1 MKKLIPNHHL
11 KVDNIHTLAIYQ
23 IGNPNAKP
31 VIVCH
36 GGPGGSIGAYLLSV
50 FDLHQFNVI
59 AFDQRGC
66 GQSKPFLSIENN
78 TLNDLV
84 EDIEK
89 IRQYFKLNKINLYG
103 GSFGTT
109 LALSYAIKYPNN
121 VDTIILRGVFLGR
134 KTDINWLYQEGA
146 SNFFYD
152 SFQIYKN
159 FIPKKHQ
166 HDLLGAY
173 YKIFTSNINNKQ
185 KDRAFQIWSN
195 WEKSAVKL
203 YPPSLD
209 YSSQTSDAQRCIAL
223 LEAHYFYHQLWW
235 DDDNYI
241 LNNIDKIKNHKIV
254 IIHGLYDIDCL
265 PINAYLL
272 AEKLNNYDLYL
283 PIAGHGA
290 NDLDYN
296 RALIT
301 AVNHILNEGSF
312 YHINLSNNQY
322 QKISNKYLSKVE
334 YKLNDVLIFH
344 NKSTLEIKRFLI
356 KNIEEKYNNYTY
368 SLSIIKY

>member
-1 MKKLIPNHHL
+1 MKKLIPNHYL

-23 IGNPNAKP
+23 IGNPNATP

-36 GGPGGSIGAYLLSV
+36 GGPGGSIGNYLLSV

-66 GQSKPFLSIENN
+66 GQSQPFLSIENN
-78 TLNDLV
+78 TLPDLV
-84 EDIEK
+84 DDIEK
-89 IRQYFKLNKINLYG
+89 IRQYFKLDKINLYG

-121 VDTIILRGVFLGR
+121 VETIVLRGVFLGR
-134 KTDINWLYQEGA
+134 KKDIDWLYQDGA
-146 SNFFYD
+146 GNFFYD

-159 FIPKKHQ
+159 FIPQKQQ
-166 HDLLGAY
+166 HDLLSAY
-173 YKIFTSNINNKQ
+173 YKIFTSNNNKR
-185 KDRAFQIWSN
+185 KDKAFQIWSN

-203 YPPSLD
+203 YPQTLNYNSE
-209 YSSQTSDAQRCIAL
+209 TSDAQRCIAL

-235 DDDNYI
+235 QDDNYI
-241 LNNIDKIKNHKIV
+241 LNNIDKVKNHKIV

-265 PINAYLL
+265 PVNAYLL
-272 AEKLNNYDLYL
+272 ASNLNNYDLYL

-296 RALIT
+296 HALIT
-301 AVNHILNEGSF
+301 AVNHMLSDGTF
-312 YHINLSNNQY
+312 YHIYLSNRQY
-322 QKISNKYLSKVE
+322 QKINSQYVSKAN
-334 YKLNDVLIFH
+334 YGLNDILIFH
-344 NKSTLEIKRFLI
+344 NQATLEIKRYI
-356 KNIEEKYNNYTY
+356 ITSIESQNNKYLYR
-368 SLSIIKY
+368 LSIIKY